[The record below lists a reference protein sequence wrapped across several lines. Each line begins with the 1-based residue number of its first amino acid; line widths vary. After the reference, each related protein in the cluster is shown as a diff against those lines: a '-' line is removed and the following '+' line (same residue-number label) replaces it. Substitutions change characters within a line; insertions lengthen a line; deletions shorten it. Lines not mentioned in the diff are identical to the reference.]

1 MNSLK
6 NTIKQAIKSKYPL
19 IYIHSA
25 EEQRLLH
32 ILKHISEDDP
42 KDNSKAIP
50 VYEWSCTSGLI
61 ESESGNVS
69 DNQYLDPVAAI
80 EHILNSPEPGIYVFK
95 DLSEMMADLK
105 LLRRLKDAYYLL
117 LEQDN
122 KFIFI
127 VSSVVNIPPVIGSHI
142 HLIEA
147 DLPAID
153 ELTELV
159 SSTLSK
165 YTKKTLSSQLLS
177 DFSFLLRGFTLEEAR
192 HILHRLFSNQHI
204 NKQKLM
210 EEISLEKQSLTSQ
223 LNHLQFVPVTQ
234 NIHQIG
240 GLKRLKD
247 WVLKRQTLFGSKGM
261 DSKLPIPKG
270 LLIMGISGCGKSLTA
285 KVIAKTWGVPLFRLN
300 MSQIFSNISGNPEAT
315 FHQALNTIESI
326 SPAVL
331 WIDEIENGLGF
342 NNDVLSSQSRIFS
355 YFLTWMQE
363 KPPLIFVVATANHI
377 ENLPAELI
385 RKGRFD
391 EVFFCDL
398 PGKED
403 REEIF
408 RIHLKEH
415 DVDAKKF
422 DVHRLVNA
430 TRGWNAAEIQQLIQS
445 ALIEKGNTQTFTT
458 DDIISQSKDMIPLS
472 HTMKEQI
479 KDIKDWAWD
488 RATPASY
495 CSGAQEFDINSDD
508 ETSFELPDSV

>member
-1 MNSLK
+1 MNSL
-6 NTIKQAIKSKYPL
+6 NDTIKQAIKSKYPL

-32 ILKHISEDDP
+32 ILQHISEN
-42 KDNSKAIP
+42 NSSSIP
-50 VYEWSCTSGLI
+50 VYEWSCTSGLT
-61 ESESGNVS
+61 ESGNAS

-80 EHILNSPEPGIYVFK
+80 DHLLNSSAPGFYVFK
-95 DLSEMMADLK
+95 DLSEMMADIK

-117 LEQDN
+117 SELDN

-127 VSSVVNIPPVIGSHI
+127 VSSVVNIPPVIASHI

-153 ELTELV
+153 ELSELIT
-159 SSTLSK
+159 STLTK
-165 YTKKTLSSQLLS
+165 YSEKNLSSPLLS
-177 DFSFLLRGFTLEEAR
+177 DLSFLLRGFTLEEAR
-192 HILHRLFSNQHI
+192 HILHRLFANKQI
-204 NKQKLM
+204 NKQKLI
-210 EEISLEKQSLTSQ
+210 EEINLERKSLTSQ
-223 LNHLQFVPVTQ
+223 LNYLQYVPVTQ
-234 NIHQIG
+234 NIDQIG

-247 WVLKRQTLFGSKGM
+247 WVLKRQTLFTRKSM
-261 DSKLPIPKG
+261 DSRSPIPKG

-285 KVIAKTWGVPLFRLN
+285 KVIAKTWGVPLFRIN

-342 NNDVLSSQSRIFS
+342 NGDVLSSQSRIFS

-408 RIHLKEH
+408 HIHLIEN
-415 DVDAKKF
+415 DADPKKF
-422 DVHRLVNA
+422 DMHQLVNA
-430 TRGWNAAEIQQLIQS
+430 TQEWNAAEIQQLIQS
-445 ALIEKGNTQTFTT
+445 ARIEKGDAQIFNT
-458 DDIISQSKDMIPLS
+458 DDIITQSKDMIPLS

-479 KDIKDWAWD
+479 KNIKDWAWD

-495 CSGAQEFDINSDD
+495 GSGAQEFNIDSDD
-508 ETSFELPDSV
+508 ETSFELPDSI

>member
-1 MNSLK
+1 MSSLK
-6 NTIKQAIKSKYPL
+6 DTIKQAIKSNYPL

-25 EEQRLLH
+25 EEQR
-32 ILKHISEDDP
+32 ILNILRNLS
-42 KDNSKAIP
+42 DNSSTLMP
-50 VYEWSCTSGLI
+50 VYEWSCTFGL
-61 ESESGNVS
+61 SESDNAYK
-69 DNQYLDPVAAI
+69 NQYIEPAAAI
-80 EHILNSPEPGIYVFK
+80 EHILNSSDSGIYVFK
-95 DLSEMMADLK
+95 DLSEMITDSK
-105 LLRRLKDAYYLL
+105 LLRTLKDAYYVLS
-117 LEQDN
+117 EQDN

-127 VSSVVNIPPVIGSHI
+127 VSPVVKIPAVIVSHI

-147 DLPAID
+147 ELPAVD
-153 ELTELV
+153 ELSELITI
-159 SSTLSK
+159 TLKK
-165 YTKKTLSSQLLS
+165 YTEKTLPESLLS
-177 DFSFLLRGFTLEEAR
+177 DLSFLLRGFTLEEAR
-192 HILHRLFSNQHI
+192 HILHRLFHNKQI

-210 EEISLEKQSLTSQ
+210 EEINCEKKSLTSQ
-223 LNHLQFVPVTQ
+223 VNYLQYVPAIQ
-234 NIHQIG
+234 SIAQIG
-240 GLKRLKD
+240 GLKRLKN
-247 WVLKRQTLFGSKGM
+247 WILKRQELFSQKGI
-261 DSKLPIPKG
+261 DSRQPVPKG

-342 NNDVLSSQSRIFS
+342 NSDVLSSQSRIFS

-377 ENLPAELI
+377 DNLPAELI

-408 RIHLKEH
+408 RIHLAEN
-415 DVDAKKF
+415 DADLKQF
-422 DVHRLVNA
+422 DMHHLVSI
-430 TRGWNAAEIQQLIQS
+430 TQGWNAAEIQQLVQS
-445 ALIEKGNTQTFTT
+445 ARIEKGKAQLLKT
-458 DDIISQSKDMIPLS
+458 DDIVSQSKDMIPLS

-479 KDIKDWAWD
+479 KAIKDWAWD

-495 CSGAQEFDINSDD
+495 GSGAQEFSLDSDD
-508 ETSFELPDSV
+508 ETSFELPESI